1 MANIFKSF
9 NINFKQEIK
18 NTYVKYRLPSFKNEY
33 YLIKWLPNVE
43 TDFHG
48 HEGNECKY
56 ILLKGSYLFEE
67 RCENKLSEI
76 TYQKVKPF
84 KVYHIND
91 KIGIHK
97 MINSE
102 NKIKWSIHRYYK

>member
-1 MANIFKSF
+1 MSNIFKSF

-18 NTYVKYRLPSFKNEY
+18 NSYVKYRLPSFKNEY
-33 YLIKWLPNVE
+33 YLIKWLPNME

-48 HEGNECKY
+48 HEGKECNY
-56 ILLKGSYLFEE
+56 ILLKGSQLFEE
-67 RCENKLSEI
+67 RCKNKLSVI
-76 TYQKVKPF
+76 TCHKIKPF

-102 NKIKWSIHRYYK
+102 NINKWSIHKYSY

>member
-1 MANIFKSF
+1 MSNIFKLS
-9 NINFKQEIK
+9 NIKFKERIK
-18 NTYVKYRLPSFKNEY
+18 DIYVKYRLPSFNNKY

-43 TDFHG
+43 TDYHG
-48 HEGNECKY
+48 HLGKECKY

-67 RCENKLSEI
+67 RCKNKLSEI

-91 KIGIHK
+91 KKGIHK

-102 NKIKWSIHRYYK
+102 DKIKWSIHRYS

>member
-1 MANIFKSF
+1 MCNIFKHSCP
-9 NINFKQEIK
+9 K
-18 NTYVKYRLPSFKNEY
+18 NNYIRYRLPSFKSEIY
-33 YLIKWLPNVE
+33 IIKWLPYSE

-48 HEGNECKY
+48 HKGKECKY
-56 ILLKGSYLFEE
+56 MLLKGSQLFEE
-67 RCENKLSEI
+67 RCKNKLSVI
-76 TYQKVKPF
+76 TCHKIKPF

-102 NKIKWSIHRYYK
+102 NINKWSIHKYS

>member
-1 MANIFKSF
+1 MSNIFKYF
-9 NINFKQEIK
+9 NIKLKQEIK

-48 HEGNECKY
+48 HSGKECKY

-67 RCENKLSEI
+67 RYNNLLEI
-76 TYQKVKPF
+76 SYQKIKPF
-84 KVYHIND
+84 KIYHIND

-102 NKIKWSIHRYYK
+102 NKYKWSIHRYS

>member
-1 MANIFKSF
+1 MSNIFKSF
-9 NINFKQEIK
+9 NIRFKQEIK
-18 NTYVKYRLPSFKNEY
+18 NVYVKYRLPSFKNEY

-48 HEGNECKY
+48 HMGKECKY

-67 RCENKLSEI
+67 RYKNNLPEI
-76 TYQKVKPF
+76 TYQKIKPF
-84 KVYHIND
+84 KIYHIND

-102 NKIKWSIHRYYK
+102 NKYKFLSK